1 MKIRFEKNTMRWRI
15 SHTELQLLAQGQTLV
30 HEVALPTVQLRFHVL
45 VDGQSPP
52 NGRLMNFEQVVEG
65 DWLDHVLL
73 LSLQGQT
80 DLQAD
85 PQHALHEFI
94 DGIDETELMLEVD
107 FKS

>member
-15 SHTELQLLAQGQTLV
+15 SQKELQLLAQGQALV
-30 HEVALPTVQLRFHVL
+30 HETVLPTMQLRFHVL
-45 VDGQSPP
+45 VDGQNPP
-52 NGRLMNFEQVVEG
+52 NGRFMNFEQVVEG

-73 LSLQGQT
+73 LSPQGLT

-85 PQHALHEFI
+85 PLRALHEFV

-107 FKS
+107 FKA